1 MIELGGNI
9 KLKGFSELDAAT
21 LIVVKKVVGNHT
33 KKLSQDH
40 PDFSELII
48 DLNKND
54 NNYNINANFTKHSEV
69 LNSEAKG
76 NNLFFTLSEALN
88 GIKSKPK
95 D

>member
-21 LIVVKKVVGNHT
+21 LIVVKKVVGNYT

-48 DLNKND
+48 DLNKN
-54 NNYNINANFTKHSEV
+54 NEHFGVNANFTKHSEV

-76 NNLFFTLSEALN
+76 KNLFFALSAALE
-88 GIKSKPK
+88 GIRPK
-95 D
+95 AKK